1 MKACCDESYFSLAL
15 LFSWYDAAD
24 ERVKGDHCSEM
35 GDMGGENATESMSD
49 DE

>member
-1 MKACCDESYFSLAL
+1 MQTCCNASYFSPTL

-35 GDMGGENATESMSD
+35 GDVGGEDATESMSD